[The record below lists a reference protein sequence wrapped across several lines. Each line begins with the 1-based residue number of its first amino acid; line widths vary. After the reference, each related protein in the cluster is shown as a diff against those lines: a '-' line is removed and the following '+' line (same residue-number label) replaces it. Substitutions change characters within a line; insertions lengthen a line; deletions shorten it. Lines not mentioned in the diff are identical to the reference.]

1 MFYLSSALI
10 LIGLFIFWRFFFFFR
25 NPQRK
30 IPYND
35 NHILS
40 PADGFILYIKEVNP
54 KDNKD
59 IFSIKK
65 KKNIKLHELMNLPEE
80 DLNKPGYLFG
90 IFMSP
95 FDVHYNRAPIA
106 GEIQKLV
113 HEYPSRL
120 ARRLEKKEG
129 KNLSMFNAQSNLFFN
144 EKPFTHDCDYL
155 ITNERASYVL
165 KNDRLTLY
173 FTQIAD
179 NWVNKIV
186 TFKNGEPIKQG
197 ERFGMIRMGSQVDIF
212 VPKLPKMKILVR
224 ERQHVKAGLT
234 PLIELQ
240 NNN

>member
-1 MFYLSSALI
+1 MYYLIVAEYYC
-10 LIGLFIFWRFFFFFR
+10 LFFK
-25 NPQRK
+25 NTT
-30 IPYND
+30 
-35 NHILS
+35 
-40 PADGFILYIKEVNP
+40 E
-54 KDNKD
+54 
-59 IFSIKK
+59 IFSG
-65 KKNIKLHELMNLPEE
+65 NLG
-80 DLNKPGYLFG
+80 DMLKFG
-90 IFMSP
+90 I
-95 FDVHYNRAPIA
+95 
-106 GEIQKLV
+106 
-113 HEYPSRL
+113 
-120 ARRLEKKEG
+120 